1 MGKVSEQTVTI
12 KKSPRSTFGLSRSKC
27 GSGRIGD
34 LNVVEHIMMEPSD
47 MVRCSVDTEILF
59 ISPLSVPAFAKM
71 KVLTYYFFDSYQNV
85 CDGFNDIITNYMHET
100 KSALEN
106 GQVVTKSGYMLPNEH
121 LWRLSEYVCTALHWQ
136 PPINPTAT
144 TTPIP
149 PFGSINFYDTGL
161 PNSLFNYKMQ
171 YNFCFST
178 YEQKIDIAKLL
189 NQFDIPY
196 GLLIPLSKQFQKYLI
211 DTLPSQ
217 DENYVSGF
225 SWTSLSGYDT
235 QIAALPFSQYWS
247 RLKNYAGD
255 GYLAGANTSG
265 ELNVRINTLPMRCY
279 QHIFNDWF
287 LDTMKNTE
295 IDLFKTVISYNDD
308 LLGGGFSRESGP
320 LPLTD
325 AFENSDKGI
334 SYGNFKVYMPTHEQ
348 NYFMNSL
355 FAIRR
360 PWYAKDYFNTST
372 NDPTLGVSPYAV
384 GSSILDLRKNSALQ
398 RLAEKKALCGNKLVD
413 FIVQHF
419 NYYPPELDISR
430 SIHLGTSVNYVSVN
444 QVLQTSQTTDSS
456 AQGERAAT
464 AQSYGRNR
472 GVFFK
477 APTYGEFMVLQCVKP
492 EIDYYDGI
500 PRELQIV
507 DVADVPLPEL
517 SQIGFDRILS
527 NELFTNLDGN
537 DPFNFGYVPRYSW
550 RKTRLNRI
558 YGELCNSLNYWHQS
572 PSLRFGVKNDYKF
585 GQIGFDIADYWNTE
599 KRESTVLNPAY
610 NRIFAITDVNED
622 TYVYRHN
629 IQMTLN
635 TCLPTNDSPQL

>member
-1 MGKVSEQTVTI
+1 MGKVTEQTVTI

-85 CDGFNDIITNYMHET
+85 CDSFNDIITNYMHET

-106 GQVVTKSGYMLPNEH
+106 GQVVTKSGYMLPNERIY
-121 LWRLSEYVCTALHWQ
+121 RLSEYVCAGLHWN
-136 PPINPTAT
+136 PPINPTAST
-144 TTPIP
+144 VPIP
-149 PFGSINFYDTGL
+149 PFGSLNFYDTGL

-178 YEQKIDIAKLL
+178 YEQKVDIAKLL

-196 GLLIPLSKQFQKYLI
+196 GLLIPLSKNFQDYLT
-211 DTLPSQ
+211 DNLPNKDQNSIIF
-217 DENYVSGF
+217 NWS
-225 SWTSLSGYDT
+225 SLTDYDT
-235 QIAALPFSQYWS
+235 EIANLPIS
-247 RLKNYAGD
+247 RFWAKLKNFAGD
-255 GYLAGANTSG
+255 GFNAFYNYSSDT
-265 ELNVRINTLPMRCY
+265 ETRINTLPMRCY

-295 IDLFKTVISYNDD
+295 IDIFKTVITYNDD
-308 LLGGGFSRESGP
+308 LLSGGFKRESEVD
-320 LPLTD
+320 LTN
-325 AFENSDKGI
+325 AFATDDRSI
-334 SYGNFKVYMPTHEQ
+334 YYQYFKVFMPTNEQ
-348 NYFMNSL
+348 NYYMNSL

-360 PWYAKDYFNTST
+360 PWYSKDYFNTST

-384 GSSILDLRKNSALQ
+384 GSSVLDLRKNSALQ
-398 RLAEKKALCGNKLVD
+398 RLAEKKALCGNKFVD

-430 SIHLGTSVNYVSVN
+430 SIHLGTSVNYVNVN

-500 PRELQIV
+500 PREMMIV

-517 SQIGFDRILS
+517 SQIGFDKIS
-527 NELFTNLDGN
+527 NTELFSTIGLASETT
-537 DPFNFGYVPRYSW
+537 FGYVPRYSW

-558 YGELCNSLNYWHQS
+558 YGELCNSLDYWHQS

-599 KRESTVLNPAY
+599 KRETTILNPAY